1 MSIRR
6 RLRHLPMVNILV
18 VAAVIAVLLALI
30 IPAWRS
36 HGIKQ
41 HIADALKGADAVKLV
56 VMEAATVHGGLAQVR
71 ASDLQYNAKASSGE
85 HVANVEVAD
94 GGLIT
99 LSTRDTGA
107 SPDPVIMFIPTE
119 GTGSAGADI
128 TWTCQVVLG
137 DASLAPANCQGHGY
151 VPSTASSTAPAP
163 APATS
168 APAPKAAPPD
178 KS

>member
-1 MSIRR
+1 MRKHHHSR
-6 RLRHLPMVNILV
+6 RLVNLLV
-18 VAAVIAVLLALI
+18 IVAVIAVLVALVV
-30 IPAWRS
+30 PAWRS

-41 HIADALKGADAVKLV
+41 HVADALKGADAVKLV

-99 LSTRDTGA
+99 LTTRDTGA

-119 GTGSAGADI
+119 GKGPAGADI
-128 TWTCQVVLG
+128 AWTCQVVLG
-137 DASLAPANCQGHGY
+137 DASLAPSDCQGHGY
-151 VPSTASSTAPAP
+151 VPAAAATTEPAPTPAP
-163 APATS
+163 AP
-168 APAPKAAPPD
+168 PV

>member
-1 MSIRR
+1 M
-6 RLRHLPMVNILV
+6 PVVNILV

-41 HIADALKGADAVKLV
+41 HIADAMKGADAVKLV

-85 HVANVEVAD
+85 HVGNVEVAD

-119 GTGSAGADI
+119 GAGSGGADI

-151 VPSTASSTAPAP
+151 VPSNASSAAPASASTVPAP
-163 APATS
+163 AS
-168 APAPKAAPPD
+168 ARPN

>member
-1 MSIRR
+1 MRKHHRSRR
-6 RLRHLPMVNILV
+6 VVNTLV
-18 VAAVIAVLLALI
+18 IAAVIAVLIALI
-30 IPAWRS
+30 VPVWRS

-41 HIADALKGADAVKLV
+41 HIADAMKGADAVKLV

-71 ASDLQYNAKASSGE
+71 ASDLQYNAKASAGE

-99 LSTRDTGA
+99 LTTRDTGA
-107 SPDPVIMFIPTE
+107 SPDPVIMFIPTA
-119 GTGSAGADI
+119 GTGTAGADI

-137 DASLAPANCQGHGY
+137 DASLAPSNCQGHGY
-151 VPSTASSTAPAP
+151 VPAASASTAPAP
-163 APATS
+163 EPE
-168 APAPKAAPPD
+168 PAPPA

>member
-1 MSIRR
+1 MSIKRL
-6 RLRHLPMVNILV
+6 LRHLPVVNILV
-18 VAAVIAVLLALI
+18 VAAVIAVLLALV

-36 HGIKQ
+36 HGIRQ
-41 HIADALKGADAVKLV
+41 HIADSLKGADAVKLV
-56 VMEAATVHGGLAQVR
+56 VMEAATVHGGLAKVR
-71 ASDLQYNAKASSGE
+71 ANDLQYNAKASSGE
-85 HVANVEVAD
+85 NVANVEVAD

-107 SPDPVIMFIPTE
+107 SPDPVIVFIPTE

-137 DASLAPANCQGHGY
+137 DASLAPPTCQSHGY
-151 VPSTASSTAPAP
+151 VPSTASSAAPAP
-163 APATS
+163 APAPT
-168 APAPKAAPPD
+168 APD

>member
-6 RLRHLPMVNILV
+6 RLRHLPVVNILV
-18 VAAVIAVLLALI
+18 IAAVVAVLLALI
-30 IPAWRS
+30 VPAWRS

-41 HIADALKGADAVKLV
+41 HIADAMKGADAVKLV

-71 ASDLQYNAKASSGE
+71 ASDLQYNAKASSGD

-107 SPDPVIMFIPTE
+107 SPDPVIMFIPTA
-119 GTGSAGADI
+119 GSAGADI

-137 DASLAPANCQGHGY
+137 DASLAPADCQGHGY
-151 VPSTASSTAPAP
+151 VPSTASSAAPGPAP
-163 APATS
+163 ETVAT
-168 APAPKAAPPD
+168 PPN